1 MLTIVLGGLP
11 FAHSQIALTKNT
23 YAHVDPEPPRRY
35 SRKGELIQERWWPDV
50 SIDVKLLSANRWP
63 AAIVNVCNETG
74 SGTGTRTLNLAV
86 NRSLPPF
93 QNWRAEFTECR
104 GASPISVVCHWRSCN
119 GN

>member
-86 NRSLPPF
+86 NRSLKPVQKGRYVF
-93 QNWRAEFTECR
+93 AEYR
-104 GASPISVVCHWRSCN
+104 
-119 GN
+119 